1 MPKYL
6 KFSLVWK
13 AFMYETKNISGVQCV
28 YLSTE
33 KKVTLNLYIVGRP
46 RSIVRNKSD
55 NRLLEIRV
63 TMD

>member
-33 KKVTLNLYIVGRP
+33 KVTLNLYIVGRT